1 MLPHADFSDVCADM
15 LAGQRAFVA
24 NDENW
29 GFASEHF
36 EEQLL

>member
-1 MLPHADFSDVCADM
+1 M
-15 LAGQRAFVA
+15 LAGQHAFVA

-29 GFASEHF
+29 GFASEQF